1 MNEPPI
7 ISTIPVN
14 IVLRILKLA
23 MMFQNMIWK
32 SRLISY
38 KFAKSGKVHEIVTNA
53 WSSNRHSANTER
65 RPD

>member
-53 WSSNRHSANTER
+53 
-65 RPD
+65 